1 VFELAL
7 YCYLF
12 LTMTIINIKEQT
24 CELGVSDQTVCV
36 KDIVYVQGEGNYSK
50 FYLTDGR
57 TIISCRTLKFFEPF
71 LIERG
76 FIRPSKSAIVNVNA
90 IQTIDFNHQKAM
102 KLINDQNIPISRRQ
116 IKPLKDLFK
125 AMA

>member
-1 VFELAL
+1 
-7 YCYLF
+7 
-12 LTMTIINIKEQT
+12 MTITNTKEQI
-24 CELGVSDQTVCV
+24 CELSVSDQSICI
-36 KDIVYVQGEGNYSK
+36 KDIVHVQGEGNYSK

-57 TIISCRTLKFFEPF
+57 TVISCRTLKFFEPF

-76 FIRPSKSAIVNVNA
+76 FIRPSKSAIVNISA
-90 IQTIDFNHQKAM
+90 IETIDFNHQKTM
-102 KLINDQNIPISRRQ
+102 KLVNDQNITISRRQ

>member
-1 VFELAL
+1 
-7 YCYLF
+7 
-12 LTMTIINIKEQT
+12 MTITIKKEQI
-24 CELGVSDQTVCV
+24 CDLIVSDQTICI
-36 KDIVYVQGEGNYSK
+36 KEIVYVQGEGNYSK
-50 FYLTDGR
+50 FFLNDGR
-57 TIISCRTLKFFEPF
+57 TIVSCRTLKYYEPF

-90 IQTIDFNHQKAM
+90 IQTIDFNHQKAI
-102 KLINDQNIPISRRQ
+102 KLNNDQNISISRRQ